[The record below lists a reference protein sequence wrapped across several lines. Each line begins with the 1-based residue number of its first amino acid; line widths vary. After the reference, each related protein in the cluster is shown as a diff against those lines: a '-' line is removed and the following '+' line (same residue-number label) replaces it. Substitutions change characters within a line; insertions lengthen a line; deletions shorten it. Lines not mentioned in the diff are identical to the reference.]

1 MDFSALRPA
10 VESLIFSSEFP
21 LKIEIIRE
29 ILGEPDKGKIER
41 VLEEL
46 NQEYQ
51 DPNHGFELVYVAEG
65 YLFRTKSKYSE
76 WIKKLRK
83 TRAPRLSRSSM
94 EVLAII
100 AYKQPIMRAEVE
112 AIRGVDSVSVL
123 KTLLERRLVRILGR
137 KDVPGRPMVYGTTR
151 EFLHFFGLR
160 NLSDLPTL
168 REIEELHKEEPSPA
182 NTQESNVVT
191 QSGRSGALPH
201 TNNNR

>member
-191 QSGRSGALPH
+191 QSGCSGALPH